1 MILVTDDPPRT
12 TRRGSDDVARHSD
25 TDRVAPD
32 DSKVGRSDHSATETM
47 RAAMGVDI
55 ERVKALIATL
65 EAVTSGPHFHRTAFR
80 TPRKTFATLD
90 EAGQD
95 LNLMFDP
102 EHRDFFCEQVPD
114 AFSPVSGGWGRM
126 GATRCD
132 LSAVD
137 EATLLSALTAAH
149 RLAAPKGRT

>member
-1 MILVTDDPPRT
+1 
-12 TRRGSDDVARHSD
+12 
-25 TDRVAPD
+25 
-32 DSKVGRSDHSATETM
+32 
-47 RAAMGVDI
+47 MGVEI
-55 ERVKALIATL
+55 ARVKALIATL
-65 EAVTSGPHFHRTAFR
+65 ADVSSAPHFHRAAYR

-102 EHRDFFCEQVPD
+102 DHRDFFCEQVPE
-114 AFSPVSGGWGRM
+114 AFSPVQGGWGRM

-132 LSAVD
+132 LAVVD

-149 RLAAPKGRT
+149 RLAAPKPRTRTRRGGTT